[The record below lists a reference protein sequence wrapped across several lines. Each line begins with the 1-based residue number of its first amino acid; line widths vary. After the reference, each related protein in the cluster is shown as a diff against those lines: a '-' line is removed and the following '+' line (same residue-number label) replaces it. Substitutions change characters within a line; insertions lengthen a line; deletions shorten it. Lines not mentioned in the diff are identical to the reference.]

1 MMRATYQRP
10 VSFGI
15 RNGLTMSDAPM
26 ALQAGHGTIDLAG
39 AQLFSDG
46 SLLSVPLSSILHE
59 LGVAQPGGKA
69 GEQTACIDLG
79 KLLGVANQDHLG

>member
-1 MMRATYQRP
+1 
-10 VSFGI
+10 
-15 RNGLTMSDAPM
+15 M

-79 KLLGVANQDHLG
+79 KLLGVANQDHLC